1 MRFIKGFIQFL
12 FHRLILIGIFLGIL
26 SWIVESFIHSRIFY
40 DQHSHFIDHLFV
52 SDFHE
57 LWMRLIIV
65 TLFISFAIYAQ
76 RIVRA
81 LRKAEQDLIQVNME
95 LIQIFETSADGMR
108 VIDKDF
114 NTLRVNKTFLELAG
128 ASKSG
133 IEQRKCYEIFRGDT
147 CHTDDCPMLRI
158 RRGGGRIEYD
168 ALKIR
173 QDGKEIPCIVTAT
186 PFYDG
191 NGHFIG
197 IVEDFKDISERKRT
211 EKELK
216 RSHEQLRNVAS
227 HLEMAREQERRAM
240 AREIHDEL
248 GQSLTGLKMDIHWL
262 SGRLTGQAENIS
274 EKLRD
279 MNQQLENTVHTV
291 QRLSSELRPCLLD
304 DLGLSAAIEW
314 HANTVRDR
322 LGIAI
327 DVVSVPEDITLD
339 ESYSIT
345 VYRIFQ
351 EALTNIARHSGA
363 TEVEIQLVQDNNL
376 VTLTVKDNGKGITK
390 EQIYHSNSL
399 GLIGMHERAC
409 LLNGVLNIQSA
420 KGLGTTVSLS
430 IPYPQKEGQD
440 LAENSHR

>member
-1 MRFIKGFIQFL
+1 MRLLKRLLQIISQ
-12 FHRLILIGIFLGIL
+12 RLILIGILLGIL

-40 DQHSHFIDHLFV
+40 EQHAEFVDHLFV
-52 SDFHE
+52 PGMHE

-65 TLFISFAIYAQ
+65 ILFISFAVYAQ
-76 RIVRA
+76 RIVKA
-81 LRKAEQDLIQVNME
+81 LGKAEQAVKQVNME
-95 LIQIFETSADGMR
+95 LIQIFDTSADGMR

-114 NTLRVNKTFLELAG
+114 NILRVNKTFLELVG
-128 ASKSG
+128 GSKQG
-133 IEQRKCYEIFRGDT
+133 IEQRKCYEIFKGDT
-147 CHTDDCPMLRI
+147 CHTQDCPMLRI
-158 RRGGGRIEYD
+158 RSGEGRIEYD

-173 QDGKEIPCIVTAT
+173 QDGTEVPCIVTAT
-186 PFYDG
+186 PFRDSSG
-191 NGHFIG
+191 QFIG
-197 IVEDFKDISERKRT
+197 IVEDFKDISDRKRT
-211 EKELK
+211 EEELQ
-216 RSHEQLRNVAS
+216 RSHEQLRNVTS
-227 HLEMAREQERRAM
+227 HLERAREQERRAM

-262 SGRLTGQAENIS
+262 SGRLTGQEEKIS
-274 EKLRD
+274 DKLRD
-279 MNQQLENTVHTV
+279 MTRQLDNTVHTV

-314 HANTVRDR
+314 HANTVRER

-327 DVVSVPEDITLD
+327 DVVSNPENITLD

-363 TEVEIQLVQDNNL
+363 TQVEIVLVQKHDQVILTVQDN
-376 VTLTVKDNGKGITK
+376 GRGITR
-390 EQIYHSNSL
+390 EQINNSNSL

-409 LLNGVLNIQSA
+409 LLKGLLHIQSTP
-420 KGLGTTVSLS
+420 GQGTAVTLS
-430 IPYPQKEGQD
+430 IPYPPKERQS